1 MTNNDHDLECQYPSF
16 VVPAPIYEVIFI
28 HENTTSG
35 TMKRI
40 IKYARLCEEYT
51 FDTESEMSNNQLA
64 VVQIQ
69 TISDHLPLLM
79 IVVELTHLPS
89 RNSPLHEQIQ
99 EFFQLVLRTGNR
111 LYCWGS
117 LEREI
122 QPAVDYYL
130 FDWPVRASMI
140 NIQEKFS
147 DWYQWALS
155 HCEVCSLDTRSG
167 ITVSINGSNRRIDSI
182 TVCNCHRPSPYQMNE
197 LWSLQKALGYSYG
210 MFIEKTTTINHW
222 SWRLDPEYSIMSKK
236 KQNNMIRYAIYDC
249 FATTCLSRAVLKSWT
264 FQQFTKIKIVDIFTT
279 KISLRDINI
288 QSERSKPNQ
297 SMLNQSKPKQSKF
310 NQSKLMEIIDYDLE
324 LISEDEEI
332 FMNQCIQIETSKSPS
347 CEPIS
352 DDEIIPHR
360 MAVKSNDEQNV
371 NNHTVVVDAQE
382 IEQEVPPVTFTSH
395 SGRRSVPSKKRR
407 NKKRNQVRRLRR
419 YDQYI
424 IRPIFHKFRM
434 KLIKKIL
441 DNYDIDDEHV
451 KLVGENLVIGI
462 RKRASVE
469 ENEQKLPRDAFN
481 QYNYYKHRHQSC
493 RRLKRRQC

>member
-16 VVPAPIYEVIFI
+16 VVPASIYEVIFI

-51 FDTESEMSNNQLA
+51 FDTESEKSDNQLA

-79 IVVELTHLPS
+79 IIVELTHLPS
-89 RNSPLHEQIQ
+89 RNSSLHEQIQ
-99 EFFQLVLRTGNR
+99 EFFQSVLRKGNR

-117 LEREI
+117 LEMEI
-122 QPAVDYYL
+122 RPAVDYYL
-130 FDWPVRASMI
+130 FDWPIRASMI
-140 NIQEKFS
+140 NIQKRFS
-147 DWYQWALS
+147 DWYEWALS
-155 HCEVCSLDTRSG
+155 HCEVCSLNTRSS
-167 ITVSINGSNRRIDSI
+167 ITIFINGSNRRIDSI
-182 TVCNCHRPSPYQMNE
+182 TVCNCHRPSPYRVNE
-197 LWSLQKALGYSYG
+197 LWSLQKALIYSYG
-210 MFIEKTTTINHW
+210 MFIEKSTTVNHW

-279 KISLRDINI
+279 KIPLCDINI
-288 QSERSKPNQ
+288 RSEQIKSN
-297 SMLNQSKPKQSKF
+297 QSKF
-310 NQSKLMEIIDYDLE
+310 NQSKLMDIIDDDVE
-324 LISEDEEI
+324 WISDDDEI
-332 FMNQCIQIETSKSPS
+332 YLNQCIQIETNKSPS

-352 DDEIIPHR
+352 DDEITPHQ
-360 MAVKSNDEQNV
+360 MLVNPIDEKNV

-382 IEQEVPPVTFTSH
+382 IEQEVSPVTFTSH
-395 SGRRSVPSKKRR
+395 SGRRSAPSKKRR
-407 NKKRNQVRRLRR
+407 NKKRNEIRRLNR
-419 YDQYI
+419 YDQRI
-424 IRPIFHKFRM
+424 TRPIFHKFRM

-451 KLVGENLVIGI
+451 KIVGETLVIGI

-493 RRLKRRQC
+493 RRLNRRQC